1 MIARMTDAYGPAP
14 DSQDEAC
21 EFEDCWCKRPAK
33 PLECGVQ
40 SCPPFEEVTLT
51 VEAVCDCSDFM
62 WPGNPDCALHGQ
74 SCKEAIQGWNAAV
87 EVFEGAWRAAQEAM
101 GYEDMPE
108 AFRQGWRT
116 AVKLSMNIGAD
127 LRAQEPGVARVPR

>member
-1 MIARMTDAYGPAP
+1 MTDAYGPAP

-51 VEAVCDCSDFM
+51 VEAVCDCSDFV
-62 WPGNPDCALHGQ
+62 WPGNPDCPLHADQ
-74 SCKEAIQGWNAAV
+74 CREAIQGWNAAV
-87 EVFEGAWRAAQEAM
+87 RVFESAWRAAEADL
-101 GYEDMPE
+101 GYADRPGE
-108 AFRQGWRT
+108 FKTGWRT
-116 AVKLSMNIGAD
+116 AVKVSMNIGAE